1 MAMTHTKK
9 FGVYHW
15 DTFDNETFLK
25 HQSDSKDK
33 AVKWVEKHYGD
44 RLRSN
49 GADRVDL
56 VDSKGN
62 IVENW
67 NVG

>member
-1 MAMTHTKK
+1 MKKHTKN

-25 HQSDSKDK
+25 HEADTIQDCK
-33 AVKWVEKHYGD
+33 KWIMGHYGD
-44 RLRSN
+44 RLRGN
-49 GADRVDL
+49 GADRVEI
-56 VDSKGN
+56 VDNEGN
-62 IVENW
+62 IKEKY